1 MPLKGVIFYKYNFRH
16 VLDTLISLARS
27 FPAYFLPEVNK
38 DKKIK
43 DSSGKG
49 EQKSLRSTSYNKVEG
64 RTLKSENSN
73 LRMESDFWD
82 MLVKLDSLSTTSRKG
97 KAILRN
103 HSGSFGSALSSD
115 DDEPKTLAFETSPL
129 AQLIGLLAHQAVRR
143 SSALTDRLLRL
154 LALISLSLPEPK
166 CNMKGKASSDFNK
179 QSEEDQD
186 IESTCMS
193 PFHEEIG
200 KYVLTYIYV

>member
-1 MPLKGVIFYKYNFRH
+1 MTNFFYIFNFRH

-27 FPAYFLPEVNK
+27 FPAFFLPEINK

-43 DSSGKG
+43 DSGGKG
-49 EQKSLRSTSYNKVEG
+49 EQKSLRSTSYNKEG
-64 RTLKSENSN
+64 RTSSLKSENSN
-73 LRMESDFWD
+73 FRMESDFWD

-115 DDEPKTLAFETSPL
+115 DDESKTPGFETSPL
-129 AQLIGLLAHQAVRR
+129 AQLIGLLDHQVVRR

-166 CNMKGKASSDFNK
+166 CNMKGKTSSDINK
-179 QSEEDQD
+179 KSEENQD
-186 IESTCMS
+186 TESTCMS

>member
-1 MPLKGVIFYKYNFRH
+1 M
-16 VLDTLISLARS
+16 LDTLISLARS

-64 RTLKSENSN
+64 RALSLKSENSN

-115 DDEPKTLAFETSPL
+115 DDEPKTLGFETSPL
-129 AQLIGLLAHQAVRR
+129 AQLIGLLDHQVVRR

-166 CNMKGKASSDFNK
+166 CNMKVKTSSDSNK
-179 QSEEDQD
+179 QSDEDQD
-186 IESTCMS
+186 IESTCIS

-200 KYVLTYIYV
+200 KYVLTYIYA